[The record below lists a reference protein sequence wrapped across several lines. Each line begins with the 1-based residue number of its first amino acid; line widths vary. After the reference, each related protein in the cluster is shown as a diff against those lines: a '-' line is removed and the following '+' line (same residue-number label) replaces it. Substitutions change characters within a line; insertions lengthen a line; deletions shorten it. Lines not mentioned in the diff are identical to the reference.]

1 MATKT
6 HATWQEELAAECR
19 KLRLPTPNFNIVS
32 DRRGEQP
39 LCHHVQTSDEFMEY
53 PGLTCHYVPGGRT
66 AWSATVT
73 IQGQNLAARYWYDGQ
88 YINNAKEDAAEV
100 ACTKLRNP
108 SITSSRSDS
117 YRTPVGHSQG
127 GWHR

>member
-6 HATWQEELAAECR
+6 HATWQDELAAECR
-19 KLRLPTPNFNIVS
+19 KLRLPAPNFNIVS
-32 DRRGEQP
+32 DRR
-39 LCHHVQTSDEFMEY
+39 
-53 PGLTCHYVPGGRT
+53 GGRT

-108 SITSSRSDS
+108 SITASRSDS